1 MPYEEAIIKYIDHLS
16 YDAKQIG
23 AVNTVQ
29 VRDGELLGYNTD
41 WIGVIKPLDIMKVCN
56 IDSPLV
62 IGAGGAAKAAV
73 FALSN
78 VTGKVYI
85 ANRTFKRAAQL
96 KDRFKKL
103 GLDIVPLPLDKLV
116 INNLLDRIDLI
127 INATPIG
134 MNSKEL
140 PIPVDNIT
148 GSHVVFDMIYRPLKT
163 RLIREA
169 EVKGAKVIDGL
180 WMLIFQAIEAV
191 KIWFKIECDPHD
203 IRDFIINE
211 VINNGGV
218 W

>member
-1 MPYEEAIIKYIDHLS
+1 
-16 YDAKQIG
+16 
-23 AVNTVQ
+23 
-29 VRDGELLGYNTD
+29 
-41 WIGVIKPLDIMKVCN
+41 MKGCD

-73 FALSN
+73 FALSKI
-78 VTGKVYI
+78 TGKVYI
-85 ANRTFKRAAQL
+85 ANRTFERAIQL
-96 KDRFKKL
+96 KNRFKEL
-103 GLDIVPLPLDKLV
+103 GLDVVPLPLDKLV

-134 MNSKEL
+134 MNSQEL

-148 GSHVVFDMIYRPLKT
+148 KSHVVFDMIYRPLKT

-169 EVKGAKVIDGL
+169 EAKGAKVIDGL

-191 KIWFKIECDPHD
+191 KIWFKIGCNPLD
-203 IRDFIINE
+203 IRDFIIKK
-211 VINNGGV
+211 VINDGGI